1 MDIRSP
7 HLENYLKRRTAQG
20 QQPDL
25 DAKFDLLWKFYEKDG
40 QFINAVRVLSRL
52 ADTHSTAI
60 NSAMRVEYPS
70 RAIVCT
76 RVAETSSFGNAVQ
89 GEFLYEL
96 EEKMDGAEV
105 QSQVL
110 EAVSRFHSTDQ
121 QDVIGRLN
129 SDLLD
134 VTQLYEQF
142 AEPLA
147 LWECKPAIVH
157 CPGHHDTALVTSVW
171 QCNANCELKKL
182 RNVDPESK
190 LSTLGSKL
198 KTLDRLFTQSEQ
210 FFPTGISLQY
220 FGDAIDPVG
229 RPARLFSSLF
239 IMPSGHRMDNPPKR
253 KSFFFHIPRNSRF
266 RWSVGCRQF
275 AGQLHVGHERGRTF
289 RKWRR
294 WWQIG

>member
-1 MDIRSP
+1 M
-7 HLENYLKRRTAQG
+7 
-20 QQPDL
+20 
-25 DAKFDLLWKFYEKDG
+25 AKYDLLWKFYEKYG
-40 QFINAVRVLSRL
+40 QFINAARVLSRL

-60 NSAMRVEYPS
+60 NLAMRVEYPS

-96 EEKMDGAEV
+96 EEKMDGAEI

-110 EAVSRFHSTDQ
+110 EAVSRFHRTDQ
-121 QDVIGRLN
+121 QDQQ
-129 SDLLD
+129 D
-134 VTQLYEQF
+134 
-142 AEPLA
+142 
-147 LWECKPAIVH
+147 
-157 CPGHHDTALVTSVW
+157 LVTSVW

-210 FFPTGISLQY
+210 FFPTGISRQY

-275 AGQLHVGHERGRTF
+275 AGQLHVGHEHGRTF
-289 RKWRR
+289 RKRK
-294 WWQIG
+294 QIG